1 MLNSNIPLNSVNN
14 NYIKIINKDSVEVS
28 FSTNIENNNRIVF
41 DFEVLPN
48 DNYLINLFP
57 NSIIDFYENT
67 IDTLQY
73 NLSTKK
79 TSDYGTLIMNILS
92 LKEYPII
99 VELLDSNEKIVKIK
113 YLTDELDDCIFE
125 NINPGDYS
133 CLLYTSPSPRDS

>member
-1 MLNSNIPLNSVNN
+1 MCIRDRDYEEEYKLSFPKKKLDIDSLQIETDNNNSIDLGSKFVLNSNIPLNSVNN
-14 NYIKIINKDSVEVS
+14 NYITIINKDSVEVS

-79 TSDYGTLIMNILS
+79 TSDYGLS
-92 LKEYPII
+92 LIHI
-99 VELLDSNEKIVKIK
+99 
-113 YLTDELDDCIFE
+113 
-125 NINPGDYS
+125 
-133 CLLYTSPSPRDS
+133 